1 METTLKVLLLM
12 GDQLVRFGAFI
23 AIFYFV
29 VALYRARTEGAPYL
43 LFGCIAVL
51 LGEFSKM
58 TSFTGIWPGEMWLPA
73 LLLTA
78 FGYCSAAYG
87 FAKLV
92 RAVIKRKCEAQDSV

>member
-1 METTLKVLLLM
+1 METTLQILLLS
-12 GDQLVRFGAFI
+12 GDQFVRLGAFI

-29 VALYRARTEGAPYL
+29 VVLYRARTEGAFYL

-51 LGEFSKM
+51 FGESSKM
-58 TSFTGIWPGEMWLPA
+58 ASFTGVGPGAMWIPS

-78 FGYCSAAYG
+78 LGYCSAAYG

-92 RAVIKRKCEAQDSV
+92 RAVVGRKREAQDSV

>member
-1 METTLKVLLLM
+1 MNMLLLI

-29 VALYRARTEGAPYL
+29 VALYRERLEGAPYL

-51 LGEFSKM
+51 LGEGSKVI
-58 TSFTGIWPGEMWLPA
+58 SFTGMGPGQIWMPA
-73 LLLTA
+73 LVLTA
-78 FGYCSAAYG
+78 LGYCLAAFG

-92 RAVIKRKCEAQDSV
+92 RATIRRQ

>member
-1 METTLKVLLLM
+1 MENTLKILLLS
-12 GDQLVRFGAFI
+12 GDQFVRLGAFI
-23 AIFYFV
+23 AICYFV
-29 VALYRARTEGAPYL
+29 VALFRARTEGAPYL

-58 TSFTGIWPGEMWLPA
+58 ASFTGIGPGAMWIPS

-78 FGYCSAAYG
+78 LGYCSAAYG

-92 RAVIKRKCEAQDSV
+92 RAVIKHKRESQDSF

>member
-1 METTLKVLLLM
+1 METTLKILLLS

-29 VALYRARTEGAPYL
+29 VVLYQERTEGAPYL

-51 LGEFSKM
+51 LGEGSKVA
-58 TSFTGIWPGEMWLPA
+58 SFTGIGPGQLWIPS

-78 FGYCSAAYG
+78 SGYCLAAYG

-92 RAVIKRKCEAQDSV
+92 RASIKRQ